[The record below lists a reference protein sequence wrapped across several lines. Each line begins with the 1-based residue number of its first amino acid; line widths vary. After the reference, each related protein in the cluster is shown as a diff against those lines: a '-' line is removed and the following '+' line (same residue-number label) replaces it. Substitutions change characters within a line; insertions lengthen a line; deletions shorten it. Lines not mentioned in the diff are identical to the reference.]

1 MLINVRLDVNEAV
14 FLGELMYDLLEP
26 ARDLSFKA
34 QKEQVNFINLA
45 DIIGQRKRRFERLR
59 NKTNAQPNLIFEFP
73 MVNNIL
79 SIVKSTNFFG
89 TDEDGVTIYK

>member
-34 QKEQVNFINLA
+34 QKEQVDFINLA
-45 DIIGQRKRRFERLR
+45 EIIGQRKRRFEPLR
-59 NKTNAQPNLIFEFP
+59 NKIKAQPNLIF
-73 MVNNIL
+73 
-79 SIVKSTNFFG
+79 
-89 TDEDGVTIYK
+89 